1 MIYYYSGNYKE
12 SAKRTTAF
20 LDKYGDALGPGKFNF
35 MALQLNNYKELQEF
49 PKAIDM
55 CDDIIQFAS
64 ANNFPQEMIS
74 GIQQAKEAIKKM

>member
-1 MIYYYSGNYKE
+1 
-12 SAKRTTAF
+12 
-20 LDKYGDALGPGKFNF
+20 